1 MIKVKKMIMV
11 SGFIGKG
18 VDLVMRET
26 LSTIYEGKRSLSLP
40 KRATRVII
48 SQLDITSPS
57 YQTVVRRGW
66 ECGGALIW
74 KWAGEVMGYGDRIWI
89 PREEIGEK
97 GRILFARHHWIISCF
112 AFCSPFRVDGIGRP
126 IGNGNKKRKR
136 SQYRGSGEK
145 NRAKPI

>member
-1 MIKVKKMIMV
+1 
-11 SGFIGKG
+11 
-18 VDLVMRET
+18 
-26 LSTIYEGKRSLSLP
+26 
-40 KRATRVII
+40 
-48 SQLDITSPS
+48 
-57 YQTVVRRGW
+57 
-66 ECGGALIW
+66 
-74 KWAGEVMGYGDRIWI
+74 MGYGDRIWI